1 MISSV
6 KMQPQTPA
14 DLDVQLRRQIAMQSL
29 RSMTTTEFIGRST
42 AEAFAAAA
50 VCSPPF
56 ALFYF
61 LDGCLNAKYP
71 RVAVSQQLPPIPQTF
86 AGLLGA
92 GVRYS
97 MGCTARTLLWATGSH
112 ALGTA
117 LREQM
122 KVGWRYEDSP
132 KDNSLFFL
140 SGFASGAGM
149 ATLLTSD
156 WAAAMGGARRAGY
169 IVFGGMVGALLP
181 DLMLRAGPAVRRKL
195 ESIQSGGSFMR

>member
-1 MISSV
+1 MA
-6 KMQPQTPA
+6 QQTPA
-14 DLDVQLRRQIAMQSL
+14 DQDAQRRRLLAMQNL
-29 RSMTTTEFIGRST
+29 RSMSAAEFIGRST
-42 AEAFAAAA
+42 AEALAAAV

-61 LDGCLNAKYP
+61 LDGCVNAKYP
-71 RVAVSQQLPPIPQTF
+71 RVAVNQQAPPIPQTF
-86 AGLLGA
+86 AGILGA

-97 MGCTARTLLWATGSH
+97 INCTARTVVWATGAH

-117 LREQM
+117 LREQL

-132 KDNSLFFL
+132 KDNSLFFV
-140 SGFASGAGM
+140 SGFASGAAM

-156 WAAAMGGARRAGY
+156 WAAAMGGFRRGGY
-169 IVFGGMVGALLP
+169 IVFAGMVGALLP

-195 ESIQSGGSFMR
+195 ESIQSGGSLMQ